1 MSNTCWTCGSPCV
14 GFTYKCSQCEQLL
27 VTRQLDE
34 HVTLVGGQVDSQLK
48 VLARE
53 ATSANEELGD
63 ISGHL
68 GHLRQFAMAGTLIEV
83 AQLNVLRELSQTLP
97 KAIAHVEQAVRWS
110 CQQLIWHLK
119 QQTDVIRSIDETLKT
134 PVQTRANE
142 WRVMADKLRE
152 RGALKEAVEF
162 YEKSLAESPLDYR
175 TYVGHAEVLIQLDQ
189 GDKALAILTQSLPH
203 APRNAEGEITDWR
216 SHSLRT
222 IAHIHHCQGSHDREL
237 LCLRQAVTLS
247 PQYQSARYE
256 MAVAAAECQQL
267 QVACETLDELVHQ
280 SDLYFEMARRQ
291 ATFLLHRDEIIPI
304 LRRAREARIEAKLLI
319 PQSRLRE
326 ELSEAQ
332 RTLAKTTLVI
342 SKRIARKVMAE
353 ISSCSTIIA
362 SYKATLG
369 HLETAGSPRELA
381 DIELQANQLKQHQA
395 EFRTQFN
402 KATED
407 LKTVLKTVTS
417 EMSDLCYFVLGM
429 IVFAVFIGAV
439 VASVLVAEL

>member
-1 MSNTCWTCGSPCV
+1 MPNTCWTCGSPCV
-14 GFTYKCSQCEQLL
+14 GFTYKCSQCAQLL

-53 ATSANEELGD
+53 AKSANEELGD
-63 ISGHL
+63 VSDGL
-68 GHLRQFAMAGTLIEV
+68 GQLRQFAMAGTLVEV

-97 KAIAHVEQAVRWS
+97 KAIARVEQAVRWS

-203 APRNAEGEITDWR
+203 APRNAEGEIADWR

-319 PQSRLRE
+319 PQSQFRQ

-332 RTLAKTTLVI
+332 STLAKTTSAI
-342 SKRIARKVMAE
+342 SKRIVKKNKAE
-353 ISSCSTIIA
+353 VSSCSIIITNFQT
-362 SYKATLG
+362 TLE
-369 HLETAGSPRELA
+369 HLESADSPRELA
-381 DIELQANQLKQHQA
+381 DIELQANQLKQHQV

-407 LKTVLKTVTS
+407 LKRVTV
-417 EMSDLCYFVLGM
+417 EMLNHRTFVLVM
-429 IVFAVFIGAV
+429 IAYAVVLIGAV
-439 VASVLVAEL
+439 CASVIVANL